1 MSDSFDMVSVV
12 SQSLLRRFGL
22 DAGKR
27 LPEVASQIGLDIVYR
42 CADSYEGALLR
53 IKGVPRGCVVINSAI
68 RENSRRRFTL
78 AHEIGHFLLPDQQEL
93 SSPCAKDAIESW
105 DEQLVNPELEAN
117 RFAAE
122 LLIPSTSL
130 APFLRVEPS
139 FESVRQIAEQCET
152 SLTASTFQLITL
164 TSFRAAVVWS
174 HRNRVRW
181 YKSSG
186 EFVRWIR
193 KGELSEA
200 TYAFDW
206 FKKKTAV
213 NGFQAVPASAW
224 LFEKGLKEDAKVWEH
239 SVGLPNYDAVLT
251 LLVIREPIEEW
262 DEASPNEPELDPG
275 EFTLKRKYWPRK
287 R

>member
-1 MSDSFDMVSVV
+1 MSDSLDMVSLV
-12 SQSLLRRFGL
+12 SQSVLRRFGL

-42 CADSYEGALLR
+42 RADSYEGALLR

-68 RENSRRRFTL
+68 KEDSRKRFTL

-93 SSPCAKDAIESW
+93 SSPCAKNAIENW
-105 DEQLVNPELEAN
+105 DDQLVNPELEAN

-122 LLIPSTSL
+122 LLMPRTSL
-130 APFLRVEPS
+130 APFMRMEPS

-152 SLTASTFQLITL
+152 SLTASAFQLIAL

-193 KGELSEA
+193 KGELSEE

-206 FKKKTAV
+206 FKKRTTV
-213 NGFQAVPASAW
+213 NGFQPVPASAW
-224 LFEKGLKEDAKVWEH
+224 LFEKGLGKDAKVWEH

-262 DEASPNEPELDPG
+262 DDASPNEPELEPE
-275 EFTLKRKYWPRK
+275 EFTLQRKHWPRK